1 MDESRLPRARP
12 VRTGVVTRLDGIYE
26 VDPQLMR
33 AYPQQR
39 MQVAETRRIIAAR
52 HDFLEW
58 MHGHF
63 ARHRWSGERDEVIP
77 SGFDRQG
84 FTPPRD

>member
-1 MDESRLPRARP
+1 MNDPRLPEAHP
-12 VRTGVVTRLDGIYE
+12 VRPGVVTRIDSIYE

-39 MQVAETRRIIAAR
+39 MPVEETRRIVAAR

-63 ARHRWSGERDEVIP
+63 APRRWSGERDEIIP

>member
-1 MDESRLPRARP
+1 MGTRKPHEARP
-12 VRTGVVTRLDGIYE
+12 VAPGVITGIDGIYE

-33 AYPQQR
+33 FYRQQS
-39 MQVAETRRIIAAR
+39 MPVSETRHILASR

-63 ARHRWSGERDEVIP
+63 APCRWSGEREEIIP